1 MKAIIA
7 EKPSVARE
15 IASIVGAG
23 EKRDGYLSG
32 NGYLVTWAFGHLVAL
47 AMPQDYG
54 IEGFREAS
62 LPILPEPFLLTPRKI
77 KKPKGYEAD
86 PSALSQLK
94 IIKKVIGECNGI
106 IVATDAGREG
116 ELIFRYIYQY
126 LGCTK
131 PFERLWISSLTE
143 KAIRSGMENLR
154 PGQEFDRLY
163 QSAVQRSRADWLIGI
178 NASQALS
185 LRAGQGTYSLGRVQT
200 PVLAMICRRSKEHDD
215 FKSTLF
221 WQIRLQHRKDY
232 VDFNSLSVRKWE
244 DRREAATALRLI
256 ERDGKALV
264 KSVEIKNVTEH
275 PPLLFDLTGLQKHAN
290 RTLGLSA
297 SETLD
302 IAQGL
307 YEKRFITYP
316 RTASCHITED
326 LWPELPSL
334 VRLLAEK
341 PSCRAM
347 AGRMN
352 YGRFNKRIVNDLK
365 VTDHHGLLIT
375 DRIPSALTAK
385 ENAIYD
391 MIAVRLLEAL
401 CEPCQKE
408 AHAIGLEAHHYDFSI
423 RGSRILQPGWRAVRG
438 SQSEGDEQ
446 LLELPMLREGDELK
460 IGDASVLE
468 KKTAP
473 PPLYDEASLLQAMEI
488 AGKLPDDP
496 SVPATGLGTPA
507 TRAAIIETLLDREYI
522 RKEKKCL
529 LPTAK
534 GLQVF
539 GWVRGMKIADPA
551 MTAEWEQSLKMIES
565 GKASPDDF
573 QKNIEDYTRSVTS
586 ELLEISPA
594 GEKYPELPCPKCN
607 HHNLVFA
614 GKLVKCPDS
623 ACGWIQF
630 RTVCKV
636 QVPVEEIVNLITKGR
651 TSLIAGM
658 ESKSGKRFDA
668 FLIMKEDSS
677 VGFLFPE
684 K

>member
-15 IASIVGAG
+15 IAAIVGAV

-54 IEGFREAS
+54 IDGFREAS
-62 LPILPEPFLLTPRKI
+62 LPILPQPFLLTPRKI
-77 KKPKGYEAD
+77 KKSKGYEAD

-94 IIKKVIGECNGI
+94 IIKKAIGECKSI

-126 LGCTK
+126 LGCAK

-163 QSAVQRSRADWLIGI
+163 QSAMQRSRADWIIGI

-200 PVLAMICRRSKEHDD
+200 PVLAMICRRFQEHGD
-215 FKSTLF
+215 FKSTCY
-221 WQIRLQHRKDY
+221 WQLRLQHRKDY
-232 VDFNSLSVRKWE
+232 VDFSSISVKRWE
-244 DRREAATALRLI
+244 DRKEAATALRLI

-264 KSVEIKNVTEH
+264 KSVEIRNVTEQ
-275 PPLLFDLTGLQKHAN
+275 PPLLYDLTGLQKQAN

-297 SETLD
+297 AETLD
-302 IAQGL
+302 IAQAL

-401 CEPCQKE
+401 CEPCQKQ
-408 AHAIGLEAHHYDFSI
+408 AHAVGLEVHHHDFFV
-423 RGSRILQPGWRAVRG
+423 RGSRIVQPGWRAVRG
-438 SQSEGDEQ
+438 SQSEADE
-446 LLELPMLREGDELK
+446 EMVDLPMLREGDELK
-460 IGDASVLE
+460 IGGALVLE
-468 KKTAP
+468 KKTTP
-473 PPLYDEASLLQAMEI
+473 PPLYDEASLLQAMET

-496 SVPATGLGTPA
+496 SIPATGLGTPA
-507 TRAAIIETLLDREYI
+507 TRATIIETLLDREYI

-529 LPTAK
+529 LPTTK
-534 GLQVF
+534 GLKVF
-539 GWVRGMKIADPA
+539 EWVQEMKIADPA
-551 MTAEWEQSLKMIES
+551 MTAQWELSLKAIET
-565 GKASPDDF
+565 GEASPEAF
-573 QKNIEDYTRSVTS
+573 QKDIEEHARSVTS
-586 ELLEISPA
+586 ELLKIA
-594 GEKYPELPCPKCN
+594 HVGEEYPELLCPKCKA
-607 HHNLVFA
+607 HNLI
-614 GKLVKCPDS
+614 LTNRIVKCPGGT
-623 ACGWIQF
+623 CGWIQF
-630 RTVCKV
+630 RMVCKI
-636 QVPVEEIVNLITKGR
+636 QIPVGEIINLITNGR
-651 TSLIAGM
+651 TSLITGM

-668 FLIMKEDSS
+668 CLILSNDATVNFEFNK
-677 VGFLFPE
+677 
-684 K
+684 

>member
-1 MKAIIA
+1 M
-7 EKPSVARE
+7 
-15 IASIVGAG
+15 
-23 EKRDGYLSG
+23 
-32 NGYLVTWAFGHLVAL
+32 
-47 AMPQDYG
+47 
-54 IEGFREAS
+54 
-62 LPILPEPFLLTPRKI
+62 
-77 KKPKGYEAD
+77 
-86 PSALSQLK
+86 
-94 IIKKVIGECNGI
+94 
-106 IVATDAGREG
+106 ATDAGREG

-126 LGCTK
+126 LGCAK

-185 LRAGQGTYSLGRVQT
+185 IRAGQGTYSLGRVQT
-200 PVLAMICRRSKEHDD
+200 PVLAMISRRFQEHSD
-215 FKSTLF
+215 FKSTIY

-232 VDFNSLSVRKWE
+232 VDFSSFSVKKWE
-244 DRREAATALRLI
+244 DRKEAATALRLI
-256 ERDGKALV
+256 ERDGKAQV
-264 KSVEIKNVTEH
+264 KSVEIRNVTEQ
-275 PPLLFDLTGLQKHAN
+275 PPLLFDLTGLQKQAN

-297 SETLD
+297 AETLD
-302 IAQGL
+302 IAQAL

-316 RTASCHITED
+316 RTSSYHITED

-401 CEPCQKE
+401 CEPCQKQ
-408 AHAIGLEAHHYDFSI
+408 AHAVRLEAHHHDFFV
-423 RGSRILQPGWRAVRG
+423 RGSRIVQPGWRAVRG
-438 SQSEGDEQ
+438 SQSEGDED
-446 LLELPMLREGDELK
+446 LVDLPMLREGDELK
-460 IGDASVLE
+460 IGGASVLE
-468 KKTAP
+468 KKTTP
-473 PPLYDEASLLQAMEI
+473 PPLYDEASLLQAMET

-522 RKEKKCL
+522 RKEKKFL

-534 GLQVF
+534 GLKVF
-539 GWVRGMKIADPA
+539 EWVQGMKIADPA
-551 MTAEWEQSLKMIES
+551 MTAQWELSLKAIET
-565 GKASPDDF
+565 GEASPEAF
-573 QKNIEDYTRSVTS
+573 QKDIEEHARSVTS
-586 ELLEISPA
+586 ELLKIAPLE
-594 GEKYPELPCPKCN
+594 EEYPELQCPKCKA
-607 HHNLVFA
+607 HNLIFTNRI
-614 GKLVKCPDS
+614 VKCPDS
-623 ACGWIQF
+623 ICGWLQF

-636 QVPVEEIVNLITKGR
+636 QIPVGEIINLVADGR
-651 TSLIAGM
+651 TSLITGM

-668 FLIMKEDSS
+668 CLVMKEDGS
-677 VGFLFPE
+677 VVFLFPE